1 MSILPC
7 AVRTDPQ
14 GRELIR
20 HGTALFPAACYHD
33 RLDLAPVPWHWHDE
47 WEAAVLWRG
56 SALVAVEGEKRV
68 LRRGEGFFI
77 NAGVLH
83 AAWDHA
89 GSACQFHSVVFHP
102 RLVGGGVDSVFWQKY
117 VQPLLEGG
125 APRGV
130 FLDRSAR
137 WHREALEAVERLN
150 PSLIITD
157 LKMPRMDGI
166 EMLRCLRDRGNHVY
180 VIILTAYDS
189 FTYAQSA
196 LRLGAV
202 DFLLKPFHDGDLEQA
217 VTALRRRMEG
227 AEREEPALP
236 GLKKGDKSKY
246 VLEAMDYIGKHY
258 QDPNISIS
266 DIALDLGISE
276 GHLSRTFKK
285 ETDYTLLNYL
295 TRYRIHKAMELLRDC
310 RVKVYEV
317 AEQVGYRDITYFSA
331 TFKKLVGV

>member
-1 MSILPC
+1 MLKVLVVEDEEMIRKGIVL
-7 AVRTDPQ
+7 AVDW
-14 GRELIR
+14 
-20 HGTALFPAACYHD
+20 AAMDC
-33 RLDLAPVPWHWHDE
+33 VVVG
-47 WEAAVLWRG
+47 EAA
-56 SALVAVEGEKRV
+56 
-68 LRRGEGFFI
+68 
-77 NAGVLH
+77 NGV
-83 AAWDHA
+83 
-89 GSACQFHSVVFHP
+89 
-102 RLVGGGVDSVFWQKY
+102 
-117 VQPLLEGG
+117 
-125 APRGV
+125 
-130 FLDRSAR
+130 
-137 WHREALEAVERLN
+137 EALEAVERLN

-217 VTALRRRMEG
+217 VTALRRRMGG

-317 AEQVGYRDITYFSA
+317 AAQVGSRDITYFSA
-331 TFKKLVGV
+331 TFKRVTGLTPSEYQDTSGNRREKL

>member
-1 MSILPC
+1 MLKVLVVEDEEMIRKGIVL
-7 AVRTDPQ
+7 AVDW
-14 GRELIR
+14 
-20 HGTALFPAACYHD
+20 AAMDC
-33 RLDLAPVPWHWHDE
+33 VVVG
-47 WEAAVLWRG
+47 EAA
-56 SALVAVEGEKRV
+56 
-68 LRRGEGFFI
+68 
-77 NAGVLH
+77 NGV
-83 AAWDHA
+83 
-89 GSACQFHSVVFHP
+89 
-102 RLVGGGVDSVFWQKY
+102 
-117 VQPLLEGG
+117 
-125 APRGV
+125 
-130 FLDRSAR
+130 
-137 WHREALEAVERLN
+137 EALEAVERLN

-317 AEQVGYRDITYFSA
+317 AAQVGYRDSTYFSA
-331 TFKKLVGV
+331 TFKRVTGLTPSEYQDTSGNRREKL

>member
-1 MSILPC
+1 MLKVLVVEDEEMIRKGIVL
-7 AVRTDPQ
+7 AVDW
-14 GRELIR
+14 
-20 HGTALFPAACYHD
+20 AAMDC
-33 RLDLAPVPWHWHDE
+33 VVVG
-47 WEAAVLWRG
+47 EAA
-56 SALVAVEGEKRV
+56 
-68 LRRGEGFFI
+68 
-77 NAGVLH
+77 NGV
-83 AAWDHA
+83 
-89 GSACQFHSVVFHP
+89 
-102 RLVGGGVDSVFWQKY
+102 
-117 VQPLLEGG
+117 
-125 APRGV
+125 
-130 FLDRSAR
+130 
-137 WHREALEAVERLN
+137 EALEAVERLN

-317 AEQVGYRDITYFSA
+317 AAQVGYRDITYFSA
-331 TFKKLVGV
+331 TFKRVTGLTPSEYQDTSGNRREKL